1 MEIYTVGHSSR
12 SLEEFLSLLRAW
24 EIRSLVDVR
33 TAPSSR
39 FRPHFNR
46 ENLQGE
52 LARIGVE
59 YFWLKELGGFRR
71 GGLSG
76 SPNTGLRSPGFRAYA
91 DYMLTEEFSGA
102 IRKLLEIAGEGR
114 TAIMCAE
121 ALYFRCHR
129 RLISDFLVANG
140 VAVFHISTEYKI
152 LTHELPPYARV
163 ENGVVTYPPAGEV

>member
-12 SLEEFLSLLRAW
+12 SLDEFLSLLHAW
-24 EIRSLVDVR
+24 KIKSLVDVR

-46 ENLQGE
+46 EHLERE
-52 LARIGVE
+52 LIRIGIE

-102 IRKLLEIAGEGR
+102 IRKLLDVAREGR
-114 TAIMCAE
+114 TVIMCAE

-140 VAVFHISTEYKI
+140 VAVFHISTEHKV
-152 LTHELPPYARV
+152 LTHELPSYARV
-163 ENGVVTYPPAGEV
+163 ENGVVTYPPMGEV